1 MVNLKKYN
9 ALLRYFVLI
18 LTVFFFVS
26 CAEKKLFL
34 NKIEGKQIPITETLS
49 QIDSIDQ
56 FIAPYRKHI
65 DEDLNTV
72 LAFAPE
78 NIDKKG
84 LWQTKIGNLQSTIT
98 LAVADKVFKLRENK
112 NVTICILNN
121 GGIRAIINKGNITT
135 RTAFE
140 LMPFENN
147 LVVVALKGEQILEM
161 VNYIIK
167 EKKPHPLAGMTF
179 IIDKNDVAK
188 NIQIQNQAL
197 NLQNTYYVAT
207 NDYLFN
213 GGDNMNFFRKAL
225 KMYDL
230 DYKVRNVW
238 IDYFK
243 EVDTIPVLTDI
254 RIVKEN

>member
-18 LTVFFFVS
+18 LTVFFFLS
-26 CAEKKLFL
+26 CAEKKLHL
-34 NKIEGKQIPITETLS
+34 NKIKGNQIPVTETLS
-49 QIDSIDQ
+49 QTDSIDQ

-65 DEDLNTV
+65 DADLNSI
-72 LAFAPE
+72 LAYSAE
-78 NIDKKG
+78 IIDKKG
-84 LWQTKIGNLQSTIT
+84 VWQTKIGNLQSTIT
-98 LAVADKVFKLRENK
+98 LAAADKVFKLRENK
-112 NVTICILNN
+112 NATICILNN
-121 GGIRAIINKGNITT
+121 GGIRAIINKGNVTT

-179 IIDKNDVAK
+179 TIDKNDVAK
-188 NIQIQNQAL
+188 NILVQNQAL
-197 NLQNTYYVAT
+197 NLQKIYYVAT
-207 NDYLFN
+207 NDYLYN
-213 GGDNMNFFRKAL
+213 GGDNMNFFK
-225 KMYDL
+225 KSVQMYDL

-243 EVDTIPVLTDI
+243 EVDTIPVVTDI

>member
-1 MVNLKKYN
+1 MVNLKKYH
-9 ALLRYFVLI
+9 ALSRYFVLI
-18 LTVFFFVS
+18 LTVFTVFS
-26 CAEKKLFL
+26 CAEKKLHI
-34 NKIEGKQIPITETLS
+34 NKIQGKQIPITEAISET
-49 QIDSIDQ
+49 QSIEN

-65 DEDLNTV
+65 DEDLNTI
-72 LAFAPE
+72 LAYAPE

-84 LWQTKIGNLQSTIT
+84 AWQTKIGNLQSTVT
-98 LAVADKVFKLRENK
+98 LASANKVFGLRENK
-112 NVTICILNN
+112 NVDICLLNN
-121 GGIRAIINKGNITT
+121 GGIRSIINKGNITT

-147 LVVVALKGEQILEM
+147 LVVVSLKGEQILEM

-179 IIDKNDVAK
+179 TIDKNDVAK
-188 NIQIQNQAL
+188 DILVQKQPL
-197 NLQNTYYVAT
+197 DLQKIYFVAT
-207 NDYLFN
+207 NDYLYN
-213 GGDNMNFFRKAL
+213 GGDNMNFFKKAIQL
-225 KMYDL
+225 YDL

-243 EVDTIPVLTDI
+243 EIDTIPVLTDI

>member
-1 MVNLKKYN
+1 MVNLKKYH
-9 ALLRYFVLI
+9 ALSRYFVLI
-18 LTVFFFVS
+18 LTVFTVFS
-26 CAEKKLFL
+26 CAEKKLHI
-34 NKIEGKQIPITETLS
+34 NKIQGKQIPITEAISET
-49 QIDSIDQ
+49 QSIEN

-65 DEDLNTV
+65 DEDLNTI
-72 LAFAPE
+72 LSYAPE

-84 LWQTKIGNLQSTIT
+84 TWQTKIGNLQSTVT
-98 LAVADKVFKLRENK
+98 LASANKVFGLRENK
-112 NVTICILNN
+112 SVDICLLNN
-121 GGIRAIINKGNITT
+121 GGIRSIINKGNITT

-147 LVVVALKGEQILEM
+147 LVVVSLKGEQILEM

-188 NIQIQNQAL
+188 DILVQKQPL
-197 NLQNTYYVAT
+197 DLQKIYFVAT
-207 NDYLFN
+207 NDYLYN
-213 GGDNMNFFRKAL
+213 GGDNMNFFKKAIQL
-225 KMYDL
+225 YDL

-243 EVDTIPVLTDI
+243 EIDTIPVLTDI

>member
-18 LTVFFFVS
+18 LTVFSIVS
-26 CAEKKLFL
+26 CAEKKQYVS
-34 NKIEGKQIPITETLS
+34 KIEGKQIPITEVLTETN
-49 QIDSIDQ
+49 SIEQ

-72 LAFAPE
+72 LAYAPE

-84 LWQTKIGNLQSTIT
+84 AWQTTIGNLQSTIT
-98 LAVADKVFKLRENK
+98 LAAAQKIFNKREHEKVS
-112 NVTICILNN
+112 ICLLNN
-121 GGIRAIINKGNITT
+121 GGIRAIINKGTITT

-161 VNYIIK
+161 VKYIIK

-179 IIDKNDVAK
+179 TIDKNDVAQT
-188 NIQIQNQAL
+188 ILIENQPL
-197 NLQNTYYVAT
+197 DLQKTYFVAT

-213 GGDNMNFFRKAL
+213 GGDNMNFFKKGL

-230 DYKVRNVW
+230 DYKLRNIW

>member
-18 LTVFFFVS
+18 LTVFSIVA
-26 CAEKKLFL
+26 CAEKKQYVT
-34 NKIEGKQIPITETLS
+34 KIEGKQIPITEALS
-49 QIDSIDQ
+49 KTNSIEE
-56 FIAPYRKHI
+56 FIAPYRNHI

-84 LWQTKIGNLQSTIT
+84 TWQTPIGNLQATIT
-98 LAVADKVFKLRENK
+98 LASAQKIFNIREHE
-112 NVTICILNN
+112 NVSICLLNN
-121 GGIRAIINKGNITT
+121 GGIRAIINKGNVTT
-135 RTAFE
+135 RTAIE

-147 LVVVALKGEQILEM
+147 LVVVALKGEHVLEL
-161 VNYIIK
+161 VQYIIK

-179 IIDKNDVAK
+179 TIDKNDVAQT
-188 NIQIQNQAL
+188 ILIQNQPL
-197 NLQNTYYVAT
+197 DLQKTYFVAT
-207 NDYLFN
+207 NDYLYN
-213 GGDNMNFFRKAL
+213 GGDNMNFFKKGA

-230 DYKVRNVW
+230 DYKLRNVW

-243 EVDTIPVLTDI
+243 EVDTIPTLNDV